1 MKDEIIA
8 AATEFYGPPENP
20 NKRIYLPDYGEGLEL
35 EIAQSLS
42 ETFEIEALTE
52 PNYDRCYR
60 FDLNTKSHY
69 FELLVS
75 LVHPYVYLYGGKK
88 RFGIQRIYTG
98 NETKLDKV
106 EKFLISTIKEHGLTL
121 VPVGVLLEQT
131 PFKFSDWFE
140 EDGDFPV
147 FHLLFDTASSTWS
160 VIESFKEI
168 AIEEGLSP
176 IHRYMRQWNRRRLR
190 RAYIRNL

>member
-8 AATEFYGPPENP
+8 AGIAHYGPPENP

-35 EIAQSLS
+35 EIAQSLL
-42 ETFEIEALTE
+42 EVFKIEALTE

-60 FDLNTKSHY
+60 FDLSTKSHS

-75 LVHPYVYLYGGKK
+75 LVHPYVHLYGGRT

-106 EKFLISTIKEHGLTL
+106 EKFLIGKIKEHGLTL

-140 EDGDFPV
+140 EDGDFLV
-147 FHLLFDTASSTWS
+147 YHLLFDTASSTWS
-160 VIESFKEI
+160 VIEWLKEM
-168 AIEEGLSP
+168 AVEEGLSP
-176 IHRYMRQWNRRRLR
+176 IQRYLRQWNRRRLR